1 MAKTTTTKN
10 QPLEIVRNTIQKID
24 VELTKANSIMFSY
37 QHPMGSSRTN
47 SLSKEELEL
56 GMKEVQEFIWSLE
69 RIKEFVIYKA

>member
-24 VELTKANSIMFSY
+24 AELTKANNVMFCY

-47 SLSKEELEL
+47 SLSKKELEL
-56 GMKEVQEFIWSLE
+56 GIKEVQEFIWSLE
-69 RIKEFVIYKA
+69 RIKEFVIYNA